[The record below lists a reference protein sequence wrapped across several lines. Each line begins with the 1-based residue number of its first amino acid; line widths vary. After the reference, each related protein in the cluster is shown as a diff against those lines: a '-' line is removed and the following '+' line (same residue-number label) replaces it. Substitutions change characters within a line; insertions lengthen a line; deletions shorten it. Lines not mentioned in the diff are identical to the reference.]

1 MSTENNADK
10 PQPCAVKRNKNACDN
25 VEYDPFEF
33 LVKAESSVSAEHPTK
48 RVCNEKNDVRHRFN
62 DVFESFE
69 HSKPLRV
76 VHNTI
81 LQPSNQLNI
90 YFRSNTMSICD
101 TLMQWV

>member
-25 VEYDPFEF
+25 VEYDPLCF

-48 RVCNEKNDVRHRFN
+48 RVGKEKDDVKRCFN
-62 DVFESFE
+62 DVFDSFE

-81 LQPSNQLNI
+81 LQTSNQLND
-90 YFRSNTMSICD
+90 YFRLKTMSICD